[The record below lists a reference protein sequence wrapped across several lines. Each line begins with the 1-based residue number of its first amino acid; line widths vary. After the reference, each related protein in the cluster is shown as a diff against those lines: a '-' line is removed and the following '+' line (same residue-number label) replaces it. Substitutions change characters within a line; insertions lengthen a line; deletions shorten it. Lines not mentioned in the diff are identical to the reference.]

1 MNNAFILD
9 ACAVIAFLSK
19 EEGSDKLRDLL
30 SRARQKEIRI
40 FMHNLNL
47 LEVYYG
53 LYRTYGEVPANT
65 RINLMKHLPLVFVS
79 EISGP
84 MFNEAGRLK
93 ARYKMSLADAVLVA
107 EASILGAAVVT
118 SDHHELDAIDKKEN
132 IDFYWFR

>member
-1 MNNAFILD
+1 MNSAFILD

-19 EEGSDKLRDLL
+19 EEGSDNLRELFL
-30 SRARQKEIRI
+30 RARLKEIRV
-40 FMHNLNL
+40 FMHNLNS

-53 LYRTYGEVPANT
+53 LYRTYGEGAANAKL
-65 RINLMKHLPLVFVS
+65 NLLKHLPIVFVS

-84 MFNEAGRLK
+84 MFKEAGRLK
-93 ARYKMSLADAVLVA
+93 ASYKMSLADAIMVA

-118 SDHHELDAIDKKEN
+118 SDHHELDAIDQRED